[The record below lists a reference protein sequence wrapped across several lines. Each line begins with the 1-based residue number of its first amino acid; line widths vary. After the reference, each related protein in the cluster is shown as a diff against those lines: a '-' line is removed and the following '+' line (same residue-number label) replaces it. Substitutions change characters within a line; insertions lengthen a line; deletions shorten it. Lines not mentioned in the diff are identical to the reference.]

1 MYMWIIVNGIK
12 NDLYQEQQR
21 WLYICY
27 IRNYML
33 YFHNKINGI
42 KIDMKLN
49 PQLWLSGL
57 FTFQKLLVF
66 YKNKRR

>member
-1 MYMWIIVNGIK
+1 MYMWIIVNGNK
-12 NDLYQEQQR
+12 NDKYQEQQR
-21 WLYICY
+21 WLYIRC

-33 YFHNKINGI
+33 YFLNKIKGI

-57 FTFQKLLVF
+57 FTSQKLLVF